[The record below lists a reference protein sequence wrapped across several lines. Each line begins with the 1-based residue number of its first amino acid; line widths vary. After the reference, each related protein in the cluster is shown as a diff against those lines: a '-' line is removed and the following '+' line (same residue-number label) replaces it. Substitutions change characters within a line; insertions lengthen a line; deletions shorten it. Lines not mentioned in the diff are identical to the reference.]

1 MKSQRRSTQP
11 RSMTPDAYAG
21 FIQLLLTPATRV
33 PRESADLDAYLQYL
47 SATEPLSERTRM
59 ILGQPTVE
67 AA

>member
-1 MKSQRRSTQP
+1 MKSQRRGTQARP
-11 RSMTPDAYAG
+11 MTPDAYAG

-33 PRESADLDAYLQYL
+33 PRESTDLDAYLQHL
-47 SATEPLSERTRM
+47 SDVEPLSQASRM

>member
-1 MKSQRRSTQP
+1 MKSQRRRTQP

-21 FIQLLLTPATRV
+21 FIQLLLTPAGRI

-47 SATEPLSERTRM
+47 SDAEPLSEASRM